1 MLNLFGDDE
10 NPIKSNRKQY
20 DEYVFSYKKNHHIM
34 IHNRDTEIIDYI
46 ICNKSNTIE
55 NFELLKQQQKST
67 IARSLGTDKHID
79 NFHCTNLYDDNLN
92 ITITNT
98 STIFNI
104 NLIINNLYIN
114 VFKKVKHNKNKLVHS
129 ILNNHIVF
137 KNKATDE
144 ICRMCEF
151 IYENKDFVENLSKI
165 KFYIISKHLN
175 YNIGPN
181 YTNININVGE
191 LNKLKKIKELSNLNA
206 IPEEYIN
213 ILDHNPLKFYTN
225 SIFSYSRLTHISVL
239 DSKSGIACVIN
250 KENFDLVKNISTFD
264 ICKKVMSTKYCTR
277 LNDKL
282 LISKKDHDRLYNNN
296 KFLNY
301 YYGCSFTNLE
311 FVTFD
316 SKVKLSNEIS
326 INSKLIY
333 FNPYKK
339 IPNQTIVPK
348 VQTKTLNSFINYKDN
363 VCIVKK
369 TKLDENYN
377 STVFDNQINEI
388 KLMHQ
393 ELIGLEENMK
403 YINKHV
409 NNNIDLITFSRYM
422 ISNSP
427 YSIFSQ
433 VPTRS
438 QFINRLILKKLNTGI
453 DNIIFNIENKDKIL
467 NFFNPIINTEN
478 NYVLGLFTV
487 NIFNKGICPN
497 LFKMKNLGP
506 VQKEISIVY
515 LNKLNIVIKAGTSLA
530 QMNMND
536 VFIGQLRE
544 MLILMNRKFTDL
556 EFSKIEKDLKF
567 LRLKSL

>member
-10 NPIKSNRKQY
+10 NPIESNRKQY
-20 DEYVFSYKKNHHIM
+20 GEYVFSYKKNHHIM

-55 NFELLKQQQKST
+55 NFELLKQQQEST
-67 IARSLGTDKHID
+67 IATSLGADKYIN

-129 ILNNHIVF
+129 ILNNHNVF
-137 KNKATDE
+137 KGKAIDE
-144 ICRMCEF
+144 ICKMCEF

-213 ILDHNPLKFYTN
+213 ILDHNPLKFSTN
-225 SIFSYSRLTHISVL
+225 VGFSYSRLTHISVL
-239 DSKSGIACVIN
+239 NSKSGIVCVIN

-264 ICKKVMSTKYCTR
+264 ICKKVMNTKYCTR
-277 LNDKL
+277 LNNKL
-282 LISKKDHDRLYNNN
+282 LISKENHDRLYNSN
-296 KFLNY
+296 KYLNY

-311 FVTFD
+311 FITFD
-316 SKVKLSNEIS
+316 SKVKLSNKLS

-333 FNPYKK
+333 FNPYKRLL
-339 IPNQTIVPK
+339 NQIVPV
-348 VQTKTLNSFINYKDN
+348 VQTKTLNSFVNYKDN

-369 TKLDENYN
+369 IKLDENYN

-403 YINKHV
+403 YINEHL

-427 YSIFSQ
+427 YSIFSHI
-433 VPTRS
+433 PTRS
-438 QFINRLILKKLNTGI
+438 QFINRLILKKLITGI
-453 DNIIFNIENKDKIL
+453 DNIIFNIKNKDKIL
-467 NFFNPIINTEN
+467 NFFNPIINMDN

-487 NIFNKGICPN
+487 NIFNEGICPN
-497 LFKMKNLGP
+497 LFKMRNLGP
-506 VQKEISIVY
+506 VHKEISVVY
-515 LNKLNIVIKAGTSLA
+515 LNKLNLAINHMKSLS
-530 QMNMND
+530 QDENSLYINK
-536 VFIGQLRE
+536 LRE

-556 EFSKIEKDLKF
+556 EFSKIEKDMKF

>member
-1 MLNLFGDDE
+1 MLTLFGDTEDLIE
-10 NPIKSNRKQY
+10 NNRKQY
-20 DEYVFSYKKNHHIM
+20 DEYVFSFKKNHHIM
-34 IHNRDTEIIDYI
+34 IHNRDTEIVDYI
-46 ICNKSNTIE
+46 ICNKSNIIQD
-55 NFELLKQQQKST
+55 FELLKQQQEST
-67 IARSLGTDKHID
+67 IARSLGADKHID
-79 NFHCTNLYDDNLN
+79 NFHCIHLYDRNLN
-92 ITITNT
+92 ISITNT

-129 ILNNHIVF
+129 ILNNYITF
-137 KNKATDE
+137 KGKAIDE
-144 ICRMCEF
+144 ICRISEF

-181 YTNININVGE
+181 YTNININVSE

-206 IPEEYIN
+206 NPEEYIN
-213 ILDHNPLKFYTN
+213 ILDHNPLKFYADST
-225 SIFSYSRLTHISVL
+225 FSYSRLTNISVL

-250 KENFDLVKNISTFD
+250 KENFDLVKNISTYD
-264 ICKKVMSTKYCTR
+264 ICIKVMNTKYCTR
-277 LNDKL
+277 LNNNL
-282 LISKKDHDRLYNNN
+282 LISKENYNRLYNTN
-296 KFLNY
+296 KYLNY

-316 SKVKLSNEIS
+316 SKVKLSNELS

-339 IPNQTIVPK
+339 IPNQTIGPL
-348 VQTKTLNSFINYKDN
+348 VQTKTLNSFVNYKDN

-388 KLMHQ
+388 RLMHQ

-403 YINKHV
+403 YINEHL
-409 NNNIDLITFSRYM
+409 NNNIDLITFTRYM
-422 ISNSP
+422 IGNST
-427 YSIFSQ
+427 YSIFNQ
-433 VPTRS
+433 VPSRS
-438 QFINRLILKKLNTGI
+438 QFINRLTLKKLNTSI
-453 DNIIFNIENKDKIL
+453 NNIIFNIENKDKIL
-467 NFFNPIINTEN
+467 NFINPIINMEN
-478 NYVLGLFTV
+478 NDILGLFTI

-497 LFKMKNLGP
+497 LFKMNNLGP
-506 VQKEISIVY
+506 IHREISIIY
-515 LNKLNIVIKAGTSLA
+515 LNKLDLEFQNL
-530 QMNMND
+530 NEL
-536 VFIGQLRE
+536 FIDKLRE

-556 EFSKIEKDLKF
+556 EFRKIENDLKF
-567 LRLKSL
+567 LRLKCL